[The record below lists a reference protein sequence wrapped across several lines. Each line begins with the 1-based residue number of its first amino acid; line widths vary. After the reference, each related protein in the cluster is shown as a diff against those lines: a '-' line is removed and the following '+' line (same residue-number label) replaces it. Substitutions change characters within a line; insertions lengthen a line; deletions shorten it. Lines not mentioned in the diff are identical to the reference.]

1 MLKADEGP
9 LDVEDV
15 VADHVGFTVL
25 DQKLEIVHGFLSVL
39 LTQHVA
45 YQTQVDIS

>member
-15 VADHVGFTVL
+15 VTDHVGFAVF
-25 DQKLEIVHGFLSVL
+25 DQELEVIHC
-39 LTQHVA
+39 
-45 YQTQVDIS
+45 I